1 MPIPFILG
9 AAALAA
15 AGYGVKKGLDAKE
28 DYELA
33 EDNNKRAASIV
44 DDTKKDI
51 EHQRKYTKKSI
62 EKLGNKKIKIL
73 SGSIKEFV
81 EAYKTIKNIE
91 LQGSQGIDELK
102 NFKPE
107 SPQFQKLN
115 EVSIEASSMLA
126 AAGGSVAAGTALA
139 AGTYGAV
146 MSGGFAFAS
155 TGASIA
161 GLSGVAATNATLAW
175 LGGGALSTGAATAF
189 GVTGGMAVL
198 GGLVAGPA
206 LAIGG
211 AFMASKAEE
220 AYYESRSN
228 VAKAEKFAEEGKNIC
243 AMLEAVDKRAGQLED
258 LLHGLDHWFKG
269 FNKDMIRTIE
279 YSGRDFRSY
288 SVEDKQNVFKAAMT
302 AQAIKTVLDT
312 SLLTEDGKLT
322 TDSEKSLATG
332 QAYLDKLEMA

>member
-51 EHQRKYTKKSI
+51 ERQRKYTQKGI

-81 EAYKTIKNIE
+81 EAYKTIRNIE
-91 LQGSQGIDELK
+91 LQGSRGIDELK

-107 SPQFQKLN
+107 SPEFKKLN
-115 EVSIEASSMLA
+115 EVSLEASSMLA

-146 MSGGFAFAS
+146 MGGGFAVAS

-175 LGGGALSTGAATAF
+175 LGGGSLAAGGF
-189 GVTGGMAVL
+189 GMAGGMAVL

-288 SVEDKQNVFKAAMT
+288 SAEDKENVFKAAMA
-302 AQAIKTVLDT
+302 AQAIKAVLDT

-322 TDSEKSLATG
+322 NESEKSLVTG
-332 QAYLDKLEMA
+332 QAYLDKWEMA